1 LITRY
6 ADKCQ
11 LKLSECRGNPFNLQ
25 SVLEYPTIK
34 GVAGN
39 VLFFH
44 HEHAE
49 ASAGEDD
56 EGKVNPFEV
65 NMSVA
70 LARHLIMNGYSSS
83 QVSGPLLLA
92 LPYSMRAGTISI
104 RR

>member
-1 LITRY
+1 VSI
-6 ADKCQ
+6 K

-25 SVLEYPTIK
+25 SVVAYPSIK
-34 GVAGN
+34 GVAGD

-70 LARHLIMNGYSSS
+70 LARHLIMNGYNSS
-83 QVSGPLLLA
+83 QVSGPHPCA
-92 LPYSMRAGTISI
+92 LPEICV
-104 RR
+104 

>member
-1 LITRY
+1 MLR
-6 ADKCQ
+6 
-11 LKLSECRGNPFNLQ
+11 LSECSSNPFNLQ
-25 SVLEYPTIK
+25 SVLAYPTIK

-83 QVSGPLLLA
+83 QVRDPPLLHT
-92 LPYSMRAGTISI
+92 P
-104 RR
+104 